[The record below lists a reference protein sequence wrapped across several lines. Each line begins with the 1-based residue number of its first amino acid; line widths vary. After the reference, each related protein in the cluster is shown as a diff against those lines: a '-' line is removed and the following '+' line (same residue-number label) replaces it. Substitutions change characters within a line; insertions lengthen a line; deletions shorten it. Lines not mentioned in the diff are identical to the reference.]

1 MIISRGDKVAWVIW
15 VTGLPGSGK
24 STVARDM
31 AQILNEK
38 GICVTVLE
46 MDEVRKVLTPQPTY
60 GEDERSIVYAAIA
73 YMAKLLADQ
82 GVNVIVDATGNLKKY
97 RDVAAKLIP
106 EFGEI
111 YVQCPIEICMA
122 REASRRGGHAPHD
135 IYKKGLAGQSS
146 TVPGLNVP
154 YEAPEHPIVVV
165 NTEKE
170 TKEQAAI
177 HAANA
182 VLKWAGKR
190 DGR

>member
-1 MIISRGDKVAWVIW
+1 MIISRGDSVAWAVW

-31 AQILNEK
+31 SIILAEK
-38 GICVTVLE
+38 GIRVKVLE

-60 GEDERSIVYAAIA
+60 SEEERSIVYAAIA
-73 YMAKLLADQ
+73 YMARLLSDED
-82 GVNVIVDATGNLKKY
+82 VNVIVDATGNLKKY

-106 EFGEI
+106 DFGEI
-111 YVQCPIEICMA
+111 YVQCPIDICMA

-135 IYKKGLAGQSS
+135 IYKKGMAGQSS

-154 YEAPEHPIVVV
+154 YEPPEHPIVTV

-170 TKEQAAI
+170 TKEQAAVK
-177 HAANA
+177 AADA
-182 VLKWAGKR
+182 VLKWAGKK
-190 DGR
+190 DG

>member
-1 MIISRGDKVAWVIW
+1 MAWAVW

-31 AQILNEK
+31 SVILKEK
-38 GICVTVLE
+38 GIRVKVLE

-60 GEDERSIVYAAIA
+60 SEEERSIVYAAIGL
-73 YMAKLLADQ
+73 MAKLLADE

-97 RDVAAKLIP
+97 RDVASKLIP
-106 EFGEI
+106 DFGEI
-111 YVQCPIEICMA
+111 YVQCPIEICME

-135 IYKKGLAGQSS
+135 IYKKGMAGQSS

-154 YEAPEHPIVVV
+154 YEAPEHPIAVV

-170 TKEQAAI
+170 PGEQAAI
-177 HAANA
+177 KAANA
-182 VLKWAGKR
+182 VLQWAGKR

>member
-1 MIISRGDKVAWVIW
+1 MAWVVW

-31 AQILNEK
+31 SAIIEKK
-38 GICVTVLE
+38 GIHVKVLE
-46 MDEVRKVLTPQPTY
+46 LDEIRKVLTPNPAY
-60 GEDERSIVYAAIA
+60 SEEERAIVYAAIA
-73 YMAKLLADQ
+73 YMAKILADE
-82 GVNVIVDATGNLKKY
+82 GVNVIIDATANLEKY

-111 YVQCPIEICMA
+111 YVQCPIETCMA
-122 REASRRGGHAPHD
+122 REAARKGGHAPPD

-165 NTEKE
+165 HTEKA
-170 TKEQAAI
+170 TREQAAI
-177 HAANA
+177 EAADA
-182 VLKWAGKR
+182 VLHWAGKR
-190 DGR
+190 DGQ